1 MKGDDAEALP
11 PGHWLSATDVPS
23 AVWPVVAAVREGR
36 DVKEAVGAAVR
47 SLGFE
52 WFAFTRALRDA
63 GRPGASLGIWGNAPV
78 GWSELYRQ
86 RHYGAIDPR
95 THAAVRSAI
104 PEVWE
109 RTRYADTPELR
120 EFFDAAAS
128 FGVCSG
134 IVMVMNQPDP
144 GHVEFFSVISP
155 VKVIDGARRQVITRS
170 MGDLWAIGA
179 YGCRLLP
186 GAALSDDHAREKQRP
201 LSARE
206 LECLTLAARGATS
219 RAIADKLGI
228 SERTVNAHIERAIR
242 KCGAKNRQ
250 EAVARAISDGIIP
263 F

>member
-1 MKGDDAEALP
+1 MKDDDADALP
-11 PGHWLSATDVPS
+11 PGHWLSATDVPA
-23 AVWPVVAAVREGR
+23 AVWPVVAAARER
-36 DVKEAVGAAVR
+36 RNVKEAIAAAVR

-52 WFAFTRALRDA
+52 WFSFVRSPRDT
-63 GRPGASLGIWGNAPV
+63 GRPGASFTSWGNVPAP
-78 GWSELYRQ
+78 WIELYRE
-86 RHYGAIDPR
+86 RRYAEIDPR
-95 THAAVRSAI
+95 PRAAARSAI

-109 RTRYADTPELR
+109 RSRYPDTPELR
-120 EFFDAAAS
+120 EFFDAAAT

-134 IVMVMNQPDP
+134 VTMVMNQPDP
-144 GHVEFFSVISP
+144 AHVEFFSVVSSLT
-155 VKVIDGARRQVITRS
+155 VVDGARRQAIARA

-179 YGCRLLP
+179 YGYRLLP
-186 GAALSDDHAREKQRP
+186 GAALTGDEAREAKRP